1 MKEVVVFAVV
11 LFALFQLLQKEP
23 HEVIRTIEKPVYV
36 EKQVVVTEPQI
47 VEKTTEKI
55 FVVREDPPIRYR
67 QPISYEQPRARAYY
81 ATYEIPYQE
90 ERREPNTKKEAK
102 VNVDYVCDLKK
113 PNFFGV
119 ENLCSEW
126 RKDHGYAY

>member
-1 MKEVVVFAVV
+1 MKEVFVFTVV
-11 LFALFQLLQKEP
+11 LFALFQWLQKEP
-23 HEVIRTIEKPVYV
+23 QEVTRTIEKPVYV
-36 EKQVVVTEPQI
+36 EKQVVVREPHI

-55 FVVREDPPIRYR
+55 FVVKEDPPSYR

-90 ERREPNTKKEAK
+90 ERREPNAKKETK